1 VQIRIAFQVG
11 NKNNDRSRHPQME
24 KSRAITI
31 KGHGLSILT
40 KTKNRI
46 AQMTDGLKPV
56 M

>member
-1 VQIRIAFQVG
+1 VEIRIMTDQG
-11 NKNNDRSRHPQME
+11 THRWKKQ
-24 KSRAITI
+24 AITI

-46 AQMTDGLKPV
+46 ALQMTDGLKPV